1 MLPSAVIHIFI
12 SDHHAVQACAAL
24 SLCGPAMSV
33 ATALEG
39 DLEPFHKLKAFVL
52 KSIVSHQVFLITWL
66 SAD

>member
-1 MLPSAVIHIFI
+1 MNLIRVFI
-12 SDHHAVQACAAL
+12 SDHHDSQACAAL

-52 KSIVSHQVFLITWL
+52 KSIVSYQVSLITWL
-66 SAD
+66 AAD

>member
-1 MLPSAVIHIFI
+1 
-12 SDHHAVQACAAL
+12 
-24 SLCGPAMSV
+24 MSV